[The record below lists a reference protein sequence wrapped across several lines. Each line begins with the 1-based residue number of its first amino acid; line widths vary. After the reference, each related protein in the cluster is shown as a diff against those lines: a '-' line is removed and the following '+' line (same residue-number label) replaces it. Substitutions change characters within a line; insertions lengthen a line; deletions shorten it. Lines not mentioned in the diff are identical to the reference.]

1 MMIITGA
8 AFAYPDRPM
17 RLIVGFPAGGDTDVL
32 ARIMADAMAP
42 ILGHPIIVD
51 NKPGADAQIA
61 VSNLKN
67 SPADGYSMMMVSV
80 NFAAGNKKV
89 YPELPYDQ
97 LNDFVPVVQIAE
109 TPTLLFASKTLG
121 VDTFGQFVEL
131 AKNQPR
137 KLNSGY
143 TSATVNLTK
152 QSAFESLMGISAT
165 PISYKGTPDLILALI
180 RGDIAY
186 ALTSPIPFVSIVAE
200 RKSLRLPP

>member
-80 NFAAGNKKV
+80 TSRRKQKV
-89 YPELPYDQ
+89 YPELHMINSTILCPLCRSPRHRPCCSQADAQ
-97 LNDFVPVVQIAE
+97 E
-109 TPTLLFASKTLG
+109 
-121 VDTFGQFVEL
+121 FGSSWSWH
-131 AKNQPR
+131 P
-137 KLNSGY
+137 
-143 TSATVNLTK
+143 
-152 QSAFESLMGISAT
+152 SLAT
-165 PISYKGTPDLILALI
+165 PQ
-180 RGDIAY
+180 
-186 ALTSPIPFVSIVAE
+186 
-200 RKSLRLPP
+200 RL